1 MSYQDIIYFINYAL
15 KLRLPPPWKKFACR
29 SQILLQPR
37 KFFYILIEPR
47 FSLHPPTKKALEYF
61 KYLKGLVRCLNLEP
75 VRRESKKKFSLWMTI
90 ILQWLGLVAGD
101 EGYEYLGTLLHARG
115 NVPPLF
121 HPSMPPFI
129 ED

>member
-47 FSLHPPTKKALEYF
+47 FSLHPPHEEGPRVFQVFEGVGSVSKLGASQ
-61 KYLKGLVRCLNLEP
+61 KGV
-75 VRRESKKKFSLWMTI
+75 
-90 ILQWLGLVAGD
+90 
-101 EGYEYLGTLLHARG
+101 
-115 NVPPLF
+115 
-121 HPSMPPFI
+121 
-129 ED
+129 